1 MLKKLIYWIPLVG
14 ILSIVKDMKGKE
26 LDEED
31 WDYIEMLGNYQGTF
45 VGIIIAFLIVLLI
58 NEIQLLTI

>member
-14 ILSIVKDMKGKE
+14 ILSIVKDMKSKE
-26 LDEED
+26 LDEKD
-31 WDYIEMLGNYQGTF
+31 WDYLEMLGNYQGTF

>member
-14 ILSIVKDMKGKE
+14 ILSIVKDMKSKE
-26 LDEED
+26 LDEKD
-31 WDYIEMLGNYQGTF
+31 WDYLEMLGNYQGTF
-45 VGIIIAFLIVLLI
+45 VGIIIAILIVLLI

>member
-14 ILSIVKDMKGKE
+14 ILSIVKDIKSKE

-31 WDYIEMLGNYQGTF
+31 WDYLEMLGNYQGTF
-45 VGIIIAFLIVLLI
+45 VGIIIAILIVLLI
-58 NEIQLLTI
+58 NEIQLLTL

>member
-14 ILSIVKDMKGKE
+14 ILSRVKDMESKE
-26 LDEED
+26 LDEKD
-31 WDYIEMLGNYQGTF
+31 WDYLEMLGNYQGMF

>member
-14 ILSIVKDMKGKE
+14 ILSIVKDIKSKE
-26 LDEED
+26 LDEKD
-31 WDYIEMLGNYQGTF
+31 WDYLEMLGNYQGTF

>member
-26 LDEED
+26 LDEKD

>member
-1 MLKKLIYWIPLVG
+1 MLKKLIYWVPIVG
-14 ILSIVKDMKGKE
+14 ILSIVKDMKSKE

-31 WDYIEMLGNYQGTF
+31 WDYIEMLGNYQGIF
-45 VGIIIAFLIVLLI
+45 VGIIIAILIVLLI

>member
-14 ILSIVKDMKGKE
+14 ILSIVKDIKGKK
-26 LDEED
+26 LDEDD

>member
-14 ILSIVKDMKGKE
+14 ILSIVKDMKSKE
-26 LDEED
+26 LDEKD

>member
-14 ILSIVKDMKGKE
+14 ILSIVKDVKGKE
-26 LDEED
+26 LDEKD

>member
-14 ILSIVKDMKGKE
+14 ILSIVKDIKSKK
-26 LDEED
+26 LDEAD
-31 WDYIEMLGNYQGTF
+31 WDYLEMLGNYQGTF

>member
-14 ILSIVKDMKGKE
+14 ILSIVKDIKSKE
-26 LDEED
+26 LDEKD
-31 WDYIEMLGNYQGTF
+31 WDYLEMLGNYQGMF

>member
-14 ILSIVKDMKGKE
+14 ILFIVKDMESKE
-26 LDEED
+26 LDEKD
-31 WDYIEMLGNYQGTF
+31 WDYLEMLGNYQGMF
-45 VGIIIAFLIVLLI
+45 VDIIIAFLIVLLI

>member
-14 ILSIVKDMKGKE
+14 ILSIVKDIESKE
-26 LDEED
+26 LDEKD
-31 WDYIEMLGNYQGTF
+31 WDYLEMLGNYQGMF

>member
-14 ILSIVKDMKGKE
+14 ILSIVKDIKSKE
-26 LDEED
+26 LDEDD
-31 WDYIEMLGNYQGTF
+31 WDYLEILGNYQGTF

>member
-14 ILSIVKDMKGKE
+14 ILSIVKDIKNKE
-26 LDEED
+26 LDEND
-31 WDYIEMLGNYQGTF
+31 WVYLEMLGNYQGTF
-45 VGIIIAFLIVLLI
+45 VGIIIAILIVLLI

>member
-14 ILSIVKDMKGKE
+14 ILSIVKDMESKE
-26 LDEED
+26 LDEKD
-31 WDYIEMLGNYQGTF
+31 WDYLEMLGNYQGMF

>member
-14 ILSIVKDMKGKE
+14 ILSIVKDIKNKE
-26 LDEED
+26 LDEND
-31 WDYIEMLGNYQGTF
+31 WDYLEMLGNYQGTF
-45 VGIIIAFLIVLLI
+45 VGIIIAILIVLLI

>member
-1 MLKKLIYWIPLVG
+1 MLKKLIYWVPIVG
-14 ILSIVKDMKGKE
+14 ILSIVKDIKSKE
-26 LDEED
+26 LDKKD
-31 WDYIEMLGNYQGTF
+31 WDYLEMLGNYQGMF

>member
-14 ILSIVKDMKGKE
+14 ILSIVKDIKSKE

>member
-14 ILSIVKDMKGKE
+14 ILSIVKDMKSKE
-26 LDEED
+26 LDEKD
-31 WDYIEMLGNYQGTF
+31 WDYLEMLGNYQGIF

>member
-14 ILSIVKDMKGKE
+14 ILSIVKDIKSKE
-26 LDEED
+26 LDED
-31 WDYIEMLGNYQGTF
+31 DCDYLEMLGNYQGTF

>member
-1 MLKKLIYWIPLVG
+1 MLKKLIHWIPLVG
-14 ILSIVKDMKGKE
+14 ILSIVKDMKSKE
-26 LDEED
+26 LDEKD